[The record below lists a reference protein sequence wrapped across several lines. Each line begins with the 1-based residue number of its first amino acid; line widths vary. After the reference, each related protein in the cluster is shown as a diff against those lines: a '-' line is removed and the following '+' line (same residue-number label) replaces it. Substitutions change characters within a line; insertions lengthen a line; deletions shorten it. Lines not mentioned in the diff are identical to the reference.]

1 MARGDPILIVNTHVV
16 HLTLIDPAPK
26 SALVGMFMV
35 IRSVAM
41 VNATY
46 PTTATAACNL
56 HHHLLVAIVIVILLL
71 AGIRVSE
78 VGVMIVVETEVTVV
92 TDLHI
97 ATNLRVAID
106 LLTVIDLLTAITHPV
121 AIALLHTVIALHT
134 AEKANEEHEVVLVA
148 GKGRLEEEVVAV
160 GIPVGAVVMVTQI
173 VENRLEEAIAP
184 MMTDMMTTF
193 LCLRRLLK

>member
-16 HLTLIDPAPK
+16 HLTLIDPALK
-26 SALVGMFMV
+26 SALVGMFMA
-35 IRSVAM
+35 IWSVAR

-71 AGIRVSE
+71 ARIRVSG

-92 TDLHI
+92 TGLHR
-97 ATNLRVAID
+97 ATNLRVAIG
-106 LLTVIDLLTAITHPV
+106 LLTAITHPV

-134 AEKANEEHEVVLVA
+134 AEKANEEEHEVVLVA
-148 GKGRLEEEVVAV
+148 GRGRLEEEVVAV

>member
-35 IRSVAM
+35 IWSVAM

-56 HHHLLVAIVIVILLL
+56 HHHLHVAIVIVILLL
-71 AGIRVSE
+71 ARIRVSG

-97 ATNLRVAID
+97 ATDLRVA
-106 LLTVIDLLTAITHPV
+106 IDLLTAITHPV
-121 AIALLHTVIALHT
+121 AIALLHIVIALHT
-134 AEKANEEHEVVLVA
+134 AEKANEEEHEVVLVA
-148 GKGRLEEEVVAV
+148 GRGRLEEEVVAV

-184 MMTDMMTTF
+184 MTTDMMTTF
-193 LCLRRLLK
+193 LCLHRLFK

>member
-1 MARGDPILIVNTHVV
+1 MARGDHILIVNTHVV
-16 HLTLIDPAPK
+16 HLTLIDPALK

-35 IRSVAM
+35 IWSVAM

-56 HHHLLVAIVIVILLL
+56 HHHLLVAVVIVILLL
-71 AGIRVSE
+71 ARIRVSGVE
-78 VGVMIVVETEVTVV
+78 VMIVVETVVTVV
-92 TDLHI
+92 TGLHR

-106 LLTVIDLLTAITHPV
+106 LLTAITHPT
-121 AIALLHTVIALHT
+121 AIALLRTVIALHT
-134 AEKANEEHEVVLVA
+134 AEKANEEEHEVVLVA
-148 GKGRLEEEVVAV
+148 GRGRLEEVVAV

-184 MMTDMMTTF
+184 MTTDMMTTF
-193 LCLRRLLK
+193 LCLHRLLK

>member
-1 MARGDPILIVNTHVV
+1 MAREDPILIVNTHVV
-16 HLTLIDPAPK
+16 HLTLIDPALK

-35 IRSVAM
+35 IWSVAM

-71 AGIRVSE
+71 ARIRVSGVE
-78 VGVMIVVETEVTVV
+78 VMIVVETVVTVV
-92 TDLHI
+92 TGLHR

-106 LLTVIDLLTAITHPV
+106 LLTVITHPTV
-121 AIALLHTVIALHT
+121 IALLHTVIALHT
-134 AEKANEEHEVVLVA
+134 AERANEEEHEVVLVA
-148 GKGRLEEEVVAV
+148 GRGRPEEVVAV

-184 MMTDMMTTF
+184 MTTDMMTTF
-193 LCLRRLLK
+193 LCLHRLLK